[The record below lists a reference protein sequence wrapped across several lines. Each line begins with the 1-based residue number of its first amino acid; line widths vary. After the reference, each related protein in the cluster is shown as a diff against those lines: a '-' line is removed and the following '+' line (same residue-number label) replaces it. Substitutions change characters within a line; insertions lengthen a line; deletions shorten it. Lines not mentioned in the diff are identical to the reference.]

1 MLPEMLSLF
10 IFVFKLD
17 FRFKEGS
24 MKKSNFM
31 TMSVIIFVLSAIS
44 AMLFQAATGLR
55 FVHAQE
61 RTSIASVINL
71 PQPSMDGPIS
81 IEKALLERRSV
92 RSYKDEPLT
101 MTDISQILWATQGI
115 TEPKRGL
122 RTTPSAKA
130 LYLLNTYLLV
140 GNVTGLSVGMY
151 KYQPQGHGIVKV
163 SDGDK
168 KADLYK
174 AVGQAPIKNAPAI
187 LLFSG
192 MSDRSSNPGWMY
204 MEGGHAAQN
213 VYLQAQSLKLGTVTL
228 GGFKDEDVKKVL
240 NLSEKE
246 QPIYIMPL
254 GRK

>member
-1 MLPEMLSLF
+1 
-10 IFVFKLD
+10 
-17 FRFKEGS
+17 
-24 MKKSNFM
+24 MKKSKSL
-31 TMSVIIFVLSAIS
+31 TVSVKTIVLLTITVL
-44 AMLFQAATGLR
+44 LFQTHLGLR
-55 FVHAQE
+55 LAQAQE
-61 RTSIASVINL
+61 RTSVVMVINL
-71 PQPSMDGPIS
+71 PQPAVDGSVS

-101 MTDISQILWATQGI
+101 MADISQILWAAQGI

-122 RTTPSAKA
+122 RTAPSAKA
-130 LYLLNTYLLV
+130 LYLLSTYLLV

-163 SDGDK
+163 SDEDK

-174 AVGQAPIKNAPAI
+174 AVGQAPIKNAPAT
-187 LLFSG
+187 LVFSG
-192 MSDRSSNPGWMY
+192 MSDRSPNPRWMY

-213 VYLQAQSLKLGTVTL
+213 VFLQAQSLKLGTLTI
-228 GGFKDEDVKKVL
+228 GGFKDEDVRKAL

>member
-1 MLPEMLSLF
+1 M
-10 IFVFKLD
+10 
-17 FRFKEGS
+17 
-24 MKKSNFM
+24 
-31 TMSVIIFVLSAIS
+31 A
-44 AMLFQAATGLR
+44 Q
-55 FVHAQE
+55 AQE
-61 RTSIASVINL
+61 RTSVVTVINL
-71 PQPSMDGPIS
+71 PQPAVDGPVS

-101 MTDISQILWATQGI
+101 MADISQILWAAQGI

-122 RTTPSAKA
+122 RTAPSAKA
-130 LYLLNTYLLV
+130 LYLLSTYLLV

-163 SDGDK
+163 SDEDK
-168 KADLYK
+168 RADLYK
-174 AVGQAPIKNAPAI
+174 AVGQAPIKNAPAT
-187 LLFSG
+187 LVFSG
-192 MSDRSSNPGWMY
+192 MSDQSPNPRWMY

-213 VYLQAQSLKLGTVTL
+213 VFLQAQSLKLGTVTI
-228 GGFKDEDVKKVL
+228 GGFKDEDVRKVL